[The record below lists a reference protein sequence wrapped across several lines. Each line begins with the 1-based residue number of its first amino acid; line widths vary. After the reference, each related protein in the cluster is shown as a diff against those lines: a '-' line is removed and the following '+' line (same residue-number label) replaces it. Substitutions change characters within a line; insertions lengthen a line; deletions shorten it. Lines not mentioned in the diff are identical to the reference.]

1 MWHKERSQDSVDRRI
16 RYKMKKIS
24 VHGKDV
30 TMKEKKKEL
39 VTQKKFDPKRCIIKL
54 TSGQCRLEYALLDVS
69 EFIFPT

>member
-30 TMKEKKKEL
+30 TMKEKKGAGDA
-39 VTQKKFDPKRCIIKL
+39 KK
-54 TSGQCRLEYALLDVS
+54 V
-69 EFIFPT
+69 